1 MPGSVGGSLST
12 AIALSRHLRSSAP
25 KALEAFLES
34 GSPGKEALPDETE
47 KASRWSRGTRE
58 AKHLTVPGTRSPNK
72 HLSRSLRML
81 ALGRHLP
88 EDMAQVLGDLTH
100 TEQYDWYLTGNGKL
114 KESQSPFPEALSVPP
129 GTGNTGRS

>member
-1 MPGSVGGSLST
+1 
-12 AIALSRHLRSSAP
+12 
-25 KALEAFLES
+25 
-34 GSPGKEALPDETE
+34 
-47 KASRWSRGTRE
+47 
-58 AKHLTVPGTRSPNK
+58 
-72 HLSRSLRML
+72 ML